1 LQLQKKKVAINICFV
16 STVLYKYANK
26 LGFSY
31 DDNGKLARGGFVDEK
46 LLNDLKF
53 YKSSK
58 PKSLGVEFLT
68 LEIFSLLNSFSLSNV
83 GVLRTFIERIA
94 IQVTQKIKKKVFLL
108 QVEELI
114 HFFCWKEFGIWELI
128 LK

>member
-1 LQLQKKKVAINICFV
+1 M
-16 STVLYKYANK
+16 
-26 LGFSY
+26 
-31 DDNGKLARGGFVDEK
+31 
-46 LLNDLKF
+46 F
-53 YKSSK
+53 YKSSQ

-108 QVEELI
+108 QVEKLI
-114 HFFCWKEFGIWELI
+114 HFFLLERIRDLGTNIEIAVPDAKNS
-128 LK
+128 